1 MMTIKL
7 LVFLFLI
14 GSTIVISLAPFD
26 YYKELEVTKNEVLI
40 DVRMLDDYCN
50 SRIAN
55 AVWAGNKEALDVLL
69 DQINKDTPIFIYC
82 ELGKRSKD
90 VTVILSK
97 RKFNKVYELQGG
109 FKKWQELSLP
119 VDSVALPKLSYE

>member
-14 GSTIVISLAPFD
+14 GSTVVISLAPSD

-40 DVRMLDDYCN
+40 DVRMLDDYCT

-69 DQINKDTPIFIYC
+69 DQISKDTPIFIYC

-109 FKKWQELSLP
+109 FKKWQEHGFP
-119 VDSVALPKLSYE
+119 IDSVALPKLSHE